1 MNITLRPRTAESVKI
16 YFERANAPEIKRVLP
31 QKAQTVEEAL
41 EDYEKTLL
49 PGSTSFGLTVWA
61 DEIYVGDVWCYC
73 IDPEDVPNCMI
84 SYCIFETS
92 LWSRGIATEA
102 VRMFLRVIRENF
114 PITTVGAFT
123 FSHNEASVRVLD
135 KNRFVLVEEF
145 EEDGVMSKYY
155 QLDLKEAN
163 YVEKAL

>member
-1 MNITLRPRTAESVKI
+1 MNVTLNPRTPESVKT
-16 YFERANAPEIKRVLP
+16 YFTRANIPEIKRVLP
-31 QKAQTVEEAL
+31 QKAKTLDEAL
-41 EDYEKTLL
+41 EDYEMTLL
-49 PGSTSFGLTVWA
+49 PGATSFGLTVWV
-61 DEIYVGDVWCYC
+61 DGCHVGDVWCYC

-123 FSHNEASVRVLD
+123 FSHNEASVRVLE
-135 KNRFVLVEEF
+135 KNGFALVEEF
-145 EEDGVMSKYY
+145 EEDGVMSKYF
-155 QLDLKEAN
+155 QLEFRE
-163 YVEKAL
+163 V

>member
-41 EDYEKTLL
+41 EDYEMTLL
-49 PGSTSFGLTVWA
+49 PGATSFGLTVWV
-61 DEIYVGDVWCYC
+61 DGCHVGDVWCYC
-73 IDPEDVPNCMI
+73 IDPEEEPNCMI

-102 VRMFLRVIRENF
+102 VKMFLRVIREKF
-114 PITTVGAFT
+114 PLTTVGAFT
-123 FSHNEASVRVLD
+123 FSHNEASVRVLE
-135 KNRFVLVEEF
+135 KNGFALVEEF
-145 EEDGVMSKYY
+145 EEDGVMSKYF
-155 QLDLKEAN
+155 QLDL
-163 YVEKAL
+163 